1 MFQMIEIPSL
11 QLLQI
16 FLKRSFFLKLLLH
29 TLCINFEIS
38 VKSDVSV
45 SVRSCCENKKRN
57 RESSEAGMHLY
68 IVKADINIMASNA
81 AVYYPDFTNV
91 FLNLTQI

>member
-1 MFQMIEIPSL
+1 MFQMIEIPL
-11 QLLQI
+11 FQLLQVFFFKEVS
-16 FLKRSFFLKLLLH
+16 FLNSFC
-29 TLCINFEIS
+29 TLYALTS

-45 SVRSCCENKKRN
+45 SFRSCCENNERH

-68 IVKADINIMASNA
+68 IVKADINIMASSA
-81 AVYYPDFTNV
+81 AVYYPDFTKV